1 MQPRTYASPRVSKA
15 LTYLLLLLSAVAL
28 HAQTFRGGI
37 NGTITDQSGAV
48 VAGAVVGLVNNATSV
63 SYNGVSSSGG
73 EFLFQELPLGKYTIS
88 VTASGFRPEK
98 VDSIPVTA
106 GVIYTLPIRLNVAST
121 EKLWR
126 SWRTLWPSIPRRRRR
141 RPV

>member
-15 LTYLLLLLSAVAL
+15 LVCLLLLLSAVVL
-28 HAQTFRGGI
+28 PAQTFRGGV

-48 VAGAVVGLVNNATSV
+48 VAGAIVSLVNNATSV

-88 VTASGFRPEK
+88 VTASGFKPEK
-98 VDSIPVTA
+98 VDSIAVTA
-106 GVIYTLPIRLNVAST
+106 GVI
-121 EKLWR
+121 
-126 SWRTLWPSIPRRRRR
+126 
-141 RPV
+141 